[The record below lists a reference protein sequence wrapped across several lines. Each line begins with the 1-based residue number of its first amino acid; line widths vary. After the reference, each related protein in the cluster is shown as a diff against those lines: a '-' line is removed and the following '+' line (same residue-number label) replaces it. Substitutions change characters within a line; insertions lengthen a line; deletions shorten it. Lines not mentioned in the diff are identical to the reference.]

1 VNEEIPEALKLKALK
16 VREVLR
22 EQDATKSTITED
34 PERFV
39 LARSDSNAIELL
51 EKNKIK
57 ISLYAVLVREL
68 YEALKSGRVNRA
80 LTRLSTALLEC

>member
-1 VNEEIPEALKLKALK
+1 VAAVNEEIPEALKLKALK

-39 LARSDSNAIELL
+39 LARSDSNVI
-51 EKNKIK
+51 
-57 ISLYAVLVREL
+57 
-68 YEALKSGRVNRA
+68 
-80 LTRLSTALLEC
+80 